1 MLNRKAPE
9 LDLCDVTPTASPPR
23 CHPASPAPGG
33 PARGHQGGRRGRWWE
48 QGASSRRVMLGSD
61 GSWMHVKVWRYPT
74 CPAGWRAGCPFPL
87 DRLLATSQPCGAT
100 SPLLLGSSPAGTS
113 GKALPRISKSVAGMS
128 LLGLQKGDG
137 LSRYTNPALTLKSCP
152 AAFGAGSAPAL
163 SPAQIPYP
171 PPGASH
177 LRQHPGGKA
186 AVCLD
191 GKNKS

>member
-1 MLNRKAPE
+1 MLNRKATE

-33 PARGHQGGRRGRWWE
+33 PARGHQGGRRGQWWE
-48 QGASSRRVMLGSD
+48 QGASSQRVMLGSD
-61 GSWMHVKVWRYPT
+61 GSWMHVEVPDVPCWMEGRLSLSSGQAPGHVPALRCHIPT
-74 CPAGWRAGCPFPL
+74 APWLITCRHLGKSPAQDTQIHGWNEFVGSLKRAGLFGY
-87 DRLLATSQPCGAT
+87 A
-100 SPLLLGSSPAGTS
+100 
-113 GKALPRISKSVAGMS
+113 
-128 LLGLQKGDG
+128 
-137 LSRYTNPALTLKSCP
+137 NPALALKSCP